1 MHMSRIGKKAI
12 IISVGVIVSF
22 KDGVLSVKGK
32 SGEIS
37 KTIRPVVGVTVTPTD
52 VTFAPVAET
61 RLARALWGTYTAHF
75 RNMVEGVTNG
85 FKKDLIIEGVGYR
98 ATLQG
103 QKVVLSLGFSHPVN
117 VDIPKGITVTVDKGS
132 MSIAGID
139 KDAVGQFAANIRALK
154 KPEPYKGK
162 GIRYSNEV
170 IRRKQGKKAAA

>member
-1 MHMSRIGKKAI
+1 MSRIGKKAI
-12 IISVGVIVSF
+12 TIPAGVTVSF

-32 SGEIS
+32 GGEIA
-37 KTIRPVVGVTVTPTD
+37 KTIRPVVGVTLTPAD

-103 QKVVLSLGFSHPVN
+103 QKVVFNLGFSHPIN

>member
-1 MHMSRIGKKAI
+1 MSRIGKKAI
-12 IISVGVIVSF
+12 TIPAGVTVSF

-32 SGEIS
+32 GGEIA

-75 RNMVEGVTNG
+75 RNMIEGVTAG

-103 QKVVLSLGFSHPVN
+103 QKVVFNLGFSHPIN

-139 KDAVGQFAANIRALK
+139 KDAVGQFAANVRALK

>member
-1 MHMSRIGKKAI
+1 MSRIGKKAI
-12 IISVGVIVSF
+12 TIPAGVTVSF

>member
-1 MHMSRIGKKAI
+1 MRLPNFKQSLTIPA
-12 IISVGVIVSF
+12 GVTVSF
-22 KDGVLSVKGK
+22 KEGVLSVKGK